1 MGFGQITIH
10 SFGGP
15 ADFLKRQTFTAS
27 PAEPGKL
34 VASLTQ
40 LMNSPDSF
48 SLNDSWRRQLGC
60 RVRLLWVTKMLA
72 TPLSITAF
80 FVAYFWVLRH
90 PFFPITIMPFTAVD
104 RLVAFRP
111 EALPLYAS
119 LWVYVSLAPALLKNG
134 REVWSY
140 GLAALVLSVIG
151 LGIFLVWPTAA
162 PKFEID
168 WSQHASMSFLKTIDV
183 AANACPSLHA
193 AFAVFTAIW
202 FERLLRELRVGR
214 LVRALNWLWCLG
226 ILYSTLAIRQH
237 VALDA
242 LAGGGLGGIIA
253 ALHIRAL
260 HRLTPSQKPMPASQR
275 QCDYPVTRVASTPE
289 APRTR
294 AHSGGALDRVM
305 EIETSGHGKDGN

>member
-1 MGFGQITIH
+1 
-10 SFGGP
+10 
-15 ADFLKRQTFTAS
+15 
-27 PAEPGKL
+27 
-34 VASLTQ
+34 
-40 LMNSPDSF
+40 MNSPDSL

-72 TPLSITAF
+72 TPLGITAF

-104 RLVAFRP
+104 GLVAFRP

-119 LWVYVSLAPALLKNG
+119 LWVYVSLPPALLKNG

-151 LGIFLVWPTAA
+151 LGIFLVWPTAV

-168 WSQHASMSFLKTIDV
+168 WSQHASMSFLRTVDV

-202 FERLLRELRVGR
+202 LERLLRELRVGL

-237 VALDA
+237 VALDT
-242 LAGGGLGGIIA
+242 LAGGVLGGIIA
-253 ALHIRAL
+253 ALHIQAL
-260 HRLTPSQKPMPASQR
+260 HGLAPSQKPMPPPSVNVIA
-275 QCDYPVTRVASTPE
+275 
-289 APRTR
+289 
-294 AHSGGALDRVM
+294 
-305 EIETSGHGKDGN
+305 